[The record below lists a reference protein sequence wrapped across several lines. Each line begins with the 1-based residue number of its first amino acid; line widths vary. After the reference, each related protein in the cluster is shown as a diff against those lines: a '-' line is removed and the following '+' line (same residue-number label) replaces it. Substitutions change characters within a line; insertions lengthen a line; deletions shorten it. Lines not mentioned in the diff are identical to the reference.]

1 MKQNRDPLHL
11 IYISEC
17 IDRIE
22 QYVSKGKESFLSSP
36 LLQDAVLRN
45 LQTLA
50 ESTQLL
56 SSKIKFTHRDI
67 PWRHYA
73 GLRNLI
79 VHDYLG
85 LDMVYV
91 WEMIVKDLPVLKKK
105 IKMILLDAEIES

>member
-22 QYVSKGKESFLSSP
+22 QYVSKGREHFLSSP

-56 SSKIKFTHRDI
+56 SSKIKFNHRDI

-73 GLRNLI
+73 GLRNLV

-85 LDMVYV
+85 LDMTYV
-91 WEMIVKDLPVLKKK
+91 WEMIVKDLPVLKRK
-105 IKMILLDAEIES
+105 IKTILLETGE